1 MTSDATT
8 PPAMRDMIRGG
19 IRDMS
24 GLWWWFLLLGILWTL
39 FGMFVLSY
47 RVGSVTAVAVFV
59 GVAFLFGGVTQLIL
73 ASWATNSWRWLFII
87 VGILAI
93 IAGIMT
99 FVWPG
104 ITLYVVSV
112 FVAWYLIVFGVMHFV
127 NALAG
132 PKLAWWW
139 TELLLGAAEF
149 VLGVWA
155 VRSWE
160 RSVLTLVTL
169 VGVWAI
175 FHGVS
180 QIFGSFTLRDAGKV
194 AERAVS

>member
-1 MTSDATT
+1 MTSNAM
-8 PPAMRDMIRGG
+8 PRGMRDIVRGEL
-19 IRDMS
+19 RDMS
-24 GLWWWFLLLGILWTL
+24 GDWWWFLLLGVAWTL

-47 RVGSVTAVAVFV
+47 RVGSLTAVAAFV
-59 GVAFLFGGVTQLIL
+59 GAAFLLGGISQIGIATLIPGGR
-73 ASWATNSWRWLFII
+73 RWLLVV

-93 IAGIMT
+93 IAGIVT
-99 FVWPG
+99 LVWPG
-104 ITLYVVSV
+104 ITLYVVSL
-112 FVAWYLIVFGVMHFV
+112 FVAWYLIVFGIVHFV

-139 TELLLGAAEF
+139 TELLLGIAEF

-155 VRSWE
+155 ARSWE
-160 RSVLTLVTL
+160 RSLLTLVTL

-180 QIFGSFTLRDAGKV
+180 QIFGAFTLRDVSKRV
-194 AERAVS
+194 ERTVG

>member
-1 MTSDATT
+1 MTSDATPRT
-8 PPAMRDMIRGG
+8 MRAMMRGEM
-19 IRDMS
+19 REMS
-24 GLWWWFLLLGILWTL
+24 GIWWWFLLLGIVWTL

-47 RVGSVTAVAVFV
+47 RVGSVAAVAAFV
-59 GVAFLFGGVTQLIL
+59 GVALLFGGITQLAL
-73 ASWATNSWRWLFII
+73 ATWVPGGWRLMFVI
-87 VGILAI
+87 VGILAV

-99 FVWPG
+99 LVWPE
-104 ITLYVVSV
+104 ITLYVVSI
-112 FVAWYLIVFGVMHFV
+112 FLAWYLIIFGIMHFL

-139 TELLLGAAEF
+139 TELLLGIAEF

-160 RSVLTLVTL
+160 RSLLTLVTL

-180 QIFGSFTLRDAGKV
+180 QIFGAFTLRDAGKL
-194 AERAVS
+194 AERAAG

>member
-1 MTSDATT
+1 MTTDAT
-8 PPAMRDMIRGG
+8 PRNMRDMMRGG
-19 IRDMS
+19 IREMS
-24 GLWWWFLLLGILWTL
+24 GVWWWFLLLGILWTL

-47 RVGSVTAVAVFV
+47 RVGSVAAVAVFV
-59 GVAFLFGGVTQLIL
+59 GVAFLFGGITQLAL
-73 ASWATNSWRWLFII
+73 ATWIPGGWRWMFII
-87 VGILAI
+87 VGILAV

-99 FVWPG
+99 FVWPD
-104 ITLYVVSV
+104 ITLYVVSI
-112 FVAWYLIVFGVMHFV
+112 FLAWYLIIFGIMHFL

-139 TELLLGAAEF
+139 TELLLGIAEF

-160 RSVLTLVTL
+160 RSLLTLLTL

-180 QIFGSFTLRDAGKV
+180 QIFGAFTLKDAGKLADRV
-194 AERAVS
+194 AG